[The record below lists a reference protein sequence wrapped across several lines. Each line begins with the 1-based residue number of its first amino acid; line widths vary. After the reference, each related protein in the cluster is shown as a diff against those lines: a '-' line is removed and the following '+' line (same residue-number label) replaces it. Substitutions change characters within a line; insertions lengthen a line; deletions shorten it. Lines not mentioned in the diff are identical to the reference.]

1 MTNGN
6 MKGRCKY
13 SLGVLCDNL
22 ECEVR
27 CGWNPAEMLRRHTQL
42 KRDGLSNFGNE
53 IYGLPLNR
61 VNNGEELAGKGA

>member
-22 ECEVR
+22 ECNKS
-27 CGWNPAEMLRRHTQL
+27 CGWNPVEKLRRHTQL
-42 KRDGLSNFGNE
+42 KRNGLTNIGNE
-53 IYGLPLNR
+53 TYSLVMER
-61 VNNGEELAGKGA
+61 ERNGEELTG

>member
-22 ECEVR
+22 ECDIH
-27 CGWNPAEMLRRHTQL
+27 CGWNPGEMLRRHTQI
-42 KRDGLSNFGNE
+42 KRDGLTNIGNE
-53 IYGLPLNR
+53 TYSLIVKWER
-61 VNNGEELAGKGA
+61 NGEELTG

>member
-22 ECEVR
+22 ECNKS
-27 CGWNPAEMLRRHTQL
+27 CGWNPVEKLRRHTQL
-42 KRDGLSNFGNE
+42 KRNGLTNIGNE
-53 IYGLPLNR
+53 TYSLIVKRERNA
-61 VNNGEELAGKGA
+61 EEFAGQG